1 MILGRSSGSP
11 AAFSPA
17 LNLAEHNLSGSNL
30 SGPLSA
36 AMLRFWFWVQMQ
48 LSALRDKPAR
58 EGGSTPVQSTPTH
71 IVHIPSSEPDAPR
84 KAVRVNRAMMRR
96 LKRLV
101 RLRGA
106 SYFDGPSVGDECKRL
121 GLTLRQYQDYLIR
134 RMGYSRLRM
143 HGLGLGRHA
152 RVLRSIFC
160 GLLQG
165 DAASLMRAGIYA
177 ARLSPD

>member
-1 MILGRSSGSP
+1 MILGRSSCSP
-11 AAFSPA
+11 AALSPA
-17 LNLAEHNLSGSNL
+17 LNLSGQNT

-36 AMLRFWFWVQMQ
+36 AMLRFWVWMQMQ
-48 LSALRDKPAR
+48 ISALRDKPGREPAR

-96 LKRLV
+96 LRRLV

-106 SYFDGPSVGDECKRL
+106 SYFDGPSVGDECRRL

-134 RMGYSRLRM
+134 CQGYSRVKM
-143 HGLGLGRHA
+143 HGLGWDRGA
-152 RVLRSIFC
+152 RMMRSIFC

-165 DAASLMRAGIYA
+165 DAASLMRAGLCG